1 MSEIKPFYPV
11 IFDPPSMDGA
21 VPPLPADNAASP
33 PPKSIAPSPSDN
45 LNLTLMGGVTPNFCR
60 QAENLSSELPPASDA
75 IMATPMTQPT
85 AQLIP
90 QPSFAPPLPS
100 RMEQVLY
107 PTLVSNAPAEHV
119 KAYNVTQEFLA
130 QRPIHLCGEV
140 FYVYNGRAYA
150 PVTVEQLKR
159 YVMTTC
165 RGSVQKKGSPDLLDH
180 VVKFLRG
187 EENIV
192 MSEVDRGFL
201 SFCNGLLRLV
211 DGKLLPHTAGVFS
224 TARVEAN
231 CTPQLAGKH
240 PLFSRFLAQI
250 SGGDTALERRIWQ
263 MLGYALTPD
272 TNAKSFF
279 LLQGVPNSGKS
290 LLGELLTRLLP
301 DDAVTSLSLN
311 DLGRNFGPSELVGKS
326 LCLSM
331 DLPAA
336 PWDSKAVG
344 MLKALTGNDL
354 VTADVKYQPR
364 AKFRNSATFLFG
376 TNHAVALTQSDPAI
390 LQRLVVIPFRYAIP
404 REQQDRQLL
413 EKLLIERDAIVASAM
428 NAYWN
433 LRRDNYI
440 FAGDFGLNEVIA
452 QTCQGEIP
460 LAQAVAEF
468 VSTACVLE
476 DGAESFTSDLYR
488 VFRTRYPGANYTA
501 FATHLVNCLDNM
513 FPGKVTKGRSRKL
526 GEVNPTS
533 VLKGVRLKGEPGILS
548 TANCIL

>member
-1 MSEIKPFYPV
+1 MSEVKPFYPV
-11 IFDPPSMDGA
+11 IFDPPPVGGT
-21 VPPLPADNAASP
+21 VSP
-33 PPKSIAPSPSDN
+33 PQENIAPQSIDN
-45 LNLTLMGGVTPNFCR
+45 LALTLMGGVTPNFCR

-75 IMATPMTQPT
+75 LMATPMIQPAAQLMPQPT
-85 AQLIP
+85 
-90 QPSFAPPLPS
+90 FAPPLPS

-180 VVKFLRG
+180 VVKFLKG

-192 MSEVDRGFL
+192 ISEVDRGFL
-201 SFCNGLLRLV
+201 SFCNGLLRLA
-211 DGKLLPHTAGVFS
+211 DGTLLPHTAGVFS

-231 CTPQLAGKH
+231 YAPQLAGQH
-240 PLFSRFLAQI
+240 PLFSRFLAQV
-250 SGGDTALERRIWQ
+250 SGGDAVLEQRILQ
-263 MLGYALTPD
+263 MVGYALTPD
-272 TNAKSFF
+272 TNAKAFF

-301 DDAVTSLSLN
+301 DDAVTSLNLN
-311 DLGRNFGPSELVGKS
+311 DLGRNFGPSALVGKS

-331 DLPAA
+331 DLPAT

-376 TNHAVALTQSDPAI
+376 SNHAVALTQSDPAF

-413 EKLLIERDAIVASAM
+413 EKLLAERDAIVATAM

-468 VSTACVLE
+468 VCTACVLE
-476 DGAESFTSDLYR
+476 EGAESFTSDLYR
-488 VFRTRYPGANYTA
+488 VFQTRYPGVNYPA
-501 FATHLVNCLDNM
+501 FAAQLMTYMDNT
-513 FPGKVTKGRSRKL
+513 FPGKVTKHRSRRQ
-526 GEVNPTS
+526 GETNPIS
-533 VLKGVRLKGEPGILS
+533 VLKGIRLRDVPGILS
-548 TANCIL
+548 TTNCIL